1 MIPYILSQEE
11 VVRMVIEDP
20 ALFERLV
27 QEEETDQTAYSKK
40 DLTAKIDAASELAS
54 LDSLDVF
61 EKPFWSGP
69 EVDLT
74 PVLDATN
81 QLTRS
86 FAVYLGNASTL
97 FDKSFEEFMGK
108 FRRSLEKAG
117 LELRS
122 VDFLEE
128 DVVLFRED
136 AGAFLAAGEFLQA
149 FTYDRLLSSQIM
161 MDQVVRLPAEGFT
174 LREDLI
180 RQGLSEPRIAE
191 AMTKFVL
198 RISYISQ
205 GAWDDLFSILARLA
219 CREPGRFAP
228 ARLVDLIERDIVFA
242 CNFLCASYAE
252 LRQQTAA
259 QRRSAVESRLEKYG
273 GAA

>member
-69 EVDLT
+69 EVDIA
-74 PVLDATN
+74 PILDATN

-117 LELRS
+117 LTLQS
-122 VDFLEE
+122 VDFAPE

-136 AGAFLAAGEFLQA
+136 AGAYLGAGEFLQA

-161 MDQVVRLPAEGFT
+161 MDQVIRLPAEGFS

-180 RQGLSEPRIAE
+180 RRGLSEPRSA
-191 AMTKFVL
+191 AALTRFVL

-205 GAWDDLFSILARLA
+205 GSWEDLFSTLARLA
-219 CREPGRFAP
+219 YQEPGRFTTAQ
-228 ARLVDLIERDIVFA
+228 LIDLIEQDIVFA
-242 CNFLCASYAE
+242 CNLLCASYAE

-259 QRRSAVESRLEKYG
+259 QRKSAIESRLEKYR
-273 GAA
+273 ATA